1 MSANLV
7 AAMFCP
13 EVMVLPDSDDS
24 AQQSRWL
31 KFKEPNDK
39 DIYVGECS
47 KFLKEMELLGSDSEN
62 DPDESDVPCL
72 KESVVAGRN
81 LYKDF
86 VQCTQDDQ
94 NIKAK
99 AAGQDL
105 K

>member
-81 LYKDF
+81 
-86 VQCTQDDQ
+86 CTRTLC
-94 NIKAK
+94 NAHKMIRI
-99 AAGQDL
+99 L
-105 K
+105 KLKLRGKI

>member
-1 MSANLV
+1 
-7 AAMFCP
+7 
-13 EVMVLPDSDDS
+13 
-24 AQQSRWL
+24 
-31 KFKEPNDK
+31 
-39 DIYVGECS
+39 
-47 KFLKEMELLGSDSEN
+47 MELLGSDSEN

-105 K
+105 KKKERWGQPCRWIDQEDVLRTGRQSCRGLKSW